1 MLKVNRKF
9 NNCSLNLFLK
19 PKEVFIPLII
29 DNSDSVTILV
39 KENDYVY
46 KGQIIG
52 RKKDESKL
60 GIFSSVSGKV
70 IDFVT
75 KKYFDGRLVKCVH
88 IENDFKECYESK
100 RNERKDLVVS
110 NNEFLNILKTNSII
124 SLNTGEVI
132 YKMYEKRHK
141 TLVIN
146 AYEGDPYVSSV
157 AALLKVHTDEILEV
171 IDAII
176 KINGMDDAIIVLNNL
191 DNISVK
197 CINNYIGTY
206 DRINLVCLESD
217 VVSGFD
223 DCILRNLNLDNNNT
237 LINDIFTIYA
247 IYEAL
252 RYDVPLLQRIITV
265 GGDGVKKAQNV
276 LVKNGTDASELLEF
290 LDGYKRFNYNK
301 MCLVAGSSFT
311 GKSMENDDFVI
322 GLNLG
327 SILAIKMFN
336 ELVESPC
343 IKCGKC
349 IDVCPKKLNP
359 LLIMNSNNE
368 KVLKKLRVDDCTGCG
383 MCSYVCPSNILVR
396 EKVKEANK

>member
-1 MLKVNRKF
+1 MLRVNKKF
-9 NNCSLNLFLK
+9 NSSSLNLFLK

-29 DNSDSVTILV
+29 DNSDSVTLLV

-60 GIFSSVSGKV
+60 GIFSSVSGRV
-70 IDFVT
+70 IDFVFKT
-75 KKYFDGRLVKCVH
+75 YFDGRIIKCVH

-100 RNERKDLVVS
+100 RKERKDLVLN
-110 NNEFLNILKTNSII
+110 NNEFVDLLKTNGIVNLS
-124 SLNTGEVI
+124 SGEAI
-132 YKMYEKRHK
+132 YKMYEKRCK
-141 TLVIN
+141 TLVVN
-146 AYEGDPYVSSV
+146 AFEGDPYFSSV
-157 AALLKVHTDEILEV
+157 AALLKVHTDEILEA

-197 CINNYIGTY
+197 CVNNYVGTY
-206 DRINLVCLESD
+206 DRISLVCLDSD
-217 VVSGFD
+217 IISGNNE
-223 DCILRNLNLDNNNT
+223 CLINKLNLDKDKV
-237 LINDIFTIYA
+237 IVNDIFTIYA

-276 LVKNGTDASELLEF
+276 LVKNGTSALELIEF
-290 LDGYKRFNYNK
+290 VGGYKRFNYSK

-322 GLNLG
+322 GLNLSG
-327 SILAIKMFN
+327 ILAIKMIDDL
-336 ELVESPC
+336 EESPC

-349 IDVCPKKLNP
+349 IEVCPKKLNP
-359 LLIMNSNNE
+359 LLIMNSNSE

>member
-29 DNSDSVTILV
+29 DNSDSVTLLV

-75 KKYFDGRLVKCVH
+75 KKNFDGTLVRCVH

-100 RNERKDLVVS
+100 RNEKKDLVVP
-110 NNEFLNILKTNSII
+110 NNEFLNLLKTNSII
-124 SLNTGEVI
+124 SLSTGEAV

-141 TLVIN
+141 TLVVN
-146 AYEGDPYVSSV
+146 AYEGDPFVSSV
-157 AALLKVHTDEILEV
+157 AALLRVHTDEILEV

-176 KINGMDDAIIVLNNL
+176 KINGMEDAIIVVNNL
-191 DNISVK
+191 DSISIK
-197 CINNYIGTY
+197 CINNYVGTY
-206 DRINLVCLESD
+206 DRINLICLESD
-217 VVSGFD
+217 FVSGID
-223 DCILRNLNLDNNNT
+223 DCLLRKLNLDKKNT
-237 LINDIFTIYA
+237 LINDVFTIYA

-265 GGDGVKKAQNV
+265 GGDGVKKSQNV
-276 LVKNGTDASELLEF
+276 LVKNGTNALELIEF
-290 LDGYKRFNYNK
+290 VGGYKRFNYSK

-311 GKSMENDDFVI
+311 GKSMENDDFII

-327 SILAIKMFN
+327 SILAIKMISDL
-336 ELVESPC
+336 EASPC

-368 KVLKKLRVDDCTGCG
+368 NMLKKLRIEECSGCG